1 MTHEGSSHQILINQ
15 HLLFGVFKNGCH
27 SSDRPP
33 FALLSTR
40 DRPAGL
46 PSMCTEQ
53 GRLQQVSRVRAA
65 LPESQR
71 SWTGMTGFEMTA
83 IQVHPALPGYKRALK
98 RQ

>member
-15 HLLFGVFKNGCH
+15 HLLFGLCKNGSR
-27 SSDRPP
+27 SSDQPP
-33 FALLSTR
+33 FALLSMR

-46 PSMCTEQ
+46 PSIYAEQ

-71 SWTGMTGFEMTA
+71 SWTGMTTFEMTA